1 MKNKRLKVREGR
13 IELIVEHK
21 GEDLTFVYPFVGPST
36 YLDCLS
42 QLRERNLRG
51 PTLGET
57 VSLLYA
63 AFNSSDKYSEEI
75 KRIMKNNRF
84 FGFTG
89 SLYLPRGEGDY
100 SNGVIILDNPE
111 IINGRVS
118 MDKKSLVEKLEL
130 SDSSVRFIPFGY
142 KTGEQTGGELSKN
155 SFILGLVGQ
164 EGAEKLA
171 AISDKHSRGLYVWS
185 FKQVNDELTRVSTL
199 GSLRS
204 LDYGRLVVGGDC
216 WSVSGSNS
224 GYSFGVLDKS
234 AESA

>member
-1 MKNKRLKVREGR
+1 MKNKGLKVKEGR

-21 GEDLTFVYPFVGPST
+21 GKDLTFVYPPVGPSN
-36 YLDCLS
+36 YLGCLS

-100 SNGVIILDNPE
+100 SNGVIIQDNPE

-118 MDKKSLVEKLEL
+118 MDKKSLVEKLE
-130 SDSSVRFIPFGY
+130 SRDSSVRFVPFGY
-142 KTGEQTGGELSKN
+142 KTEEQTSEELSKN
-155 SFILGLVGQ
+155 SFIIGLVGQ

-171 AISDKHSRGLYVWS
+171 VISDKHSRGPYVWS
-185 FKQVNDELTRVSTL
+185 FRQVNDELPRVSTL
-199 GSLRS
+199 GSDGELD
-204 LDYGRLVVGGDC
+204 DYGLVVDGGSWDDYD
-216 WSVSGSNS
+216 GG
-224 GYSFGVLDKS
+224 GYAFGVLDKS